1 MHKPIFMLYR
11 LFKIIDDDGN
21 KKLDY
26 NEFKKGISEYGLNYT
41 NDEMRELFALF
52 DKDKSGHID
61 FEEFLEKLRVITID
75 KNMTIVDKFLLLTL
89 IR

>member
-1 MHKPIFMLYR
+1 MLYR